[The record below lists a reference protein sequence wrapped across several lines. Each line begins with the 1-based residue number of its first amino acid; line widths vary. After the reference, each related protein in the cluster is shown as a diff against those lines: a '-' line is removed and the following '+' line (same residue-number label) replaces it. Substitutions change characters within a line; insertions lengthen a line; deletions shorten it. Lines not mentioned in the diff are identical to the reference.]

1 MFHRSGSFRSALVLA
16 GAVALIGLGSF
27 GSAARAEESALK
39 QCADKW
45 QAAKSAGATG
55 GLTYLQF
62 SSKCRADLKAAPAA
76 AAPDAAPAAAAP
88 AAPAEAAPAKRSAPA
103 KAAIPAEPAA
113 AGSAVLPGAINPAYS
128 NLKPGDARRKTCSEQ
143 YEANKA
149 TGGNAGLKWT
159 QKGGGYYS
167 LCNAK
172 LKG

>member
-1 MFHRSGSFRSALVLA
+1 
-16 GAVALIGLGSF
+16 
-27 GSAARAEESALK
+27 
-39 QCADKW
+39 
-45 QAAKSAGATG
+45 
-55 GLTYLQF
+55 
-62 SSKCRADLKAAPAA
+62 
-76 AAPDAAPAAAAP
+76 
-88 AAPAEAAPAKRSAPA
+88 
-103 KAAIPAEPAA
+103 
-113 AGSAVLPGAINPAYS
+113 VLPGAINPAYS